1 MENKIRIHPRGTK
14 KTDKQA
20 VAQLQK
26 STPEAWGI
34 AKKILVTATKY
45 RKGGGIFSSKQKRGK
60 QLENEIY
67 LLEKAL
73 RRHRFREIQ
82 MYSEGPVNVLIVYFS
97 MVSDAY
103 PNWQNEY
110 ALLNDFIPNCTQYKR
125 SSYKETYE
133 RIKEKPSREAYETGI
148 LENKFGDFIYPG
160 EEGYEELLSERK
172 QKPKKPKRGL
182 LFQDA
187 EGLIKK
193 DIGKGYDTQRLF
205 LKHIDNS
212 TYEIIG
218 LRTISTGNPVD
229 QNIKDL
235 TGEEVGTLIDD
246 IEKDSAMNDFEIKA
260 ELSNP
265 DDVLSPLKILI
276 FTNGNQL

>member
-1 MENKIRIHPRGTK
+1 MENKIHIHSRGTK

-20 VAQLQK
+20 VAQLQE

-34 AKKILVTATKY
+34 AKKILVTAAKY
-45 RKGGGIFSSKQKRGK
+45 LKGGGIFSSKQKRGK

-67 LLEKAL
+67 KLEKAL
-73 RRHRFREIQ
+73 RRHKFREIQ
-82 MYSEGPVNVLIVYFS
+82 MYSEGPVSVLIEYFS
-97 MVSDAY
+97 LVSDAY

-110 ALLNDFIPNCTQYKR
+110 TLLNDFIPNCSEYKG

-133 RIKEKPSREAYETGI
+133 RIKEKPSREAFETGI

-160 EEGYEELLSERK
+160 EEGYEELLAEHKKKS
-172 QKPKKPKRGL
+172 KKPKRGL

-187 EGLIKK
+187 EDLIKK
-193 DIGKGYDTQRLF
+193 DIGEGYDTQRLF
-205 LKHIDNS
+205 LKQIDNS
-212 TYEIIG
+212 IYEIIG

-229 QNIKDL
+229 QKIKDL

-246 IEKDSAMNDFEIKA
+246 IEKDPEMNDFEIVA

>member
-1 MENKIRIHPRGTK
+1 MGNKIRIHSRGTK

-20 VAQLQK
+20 VAQLQN

-34 AKKILVTATKY
+34 AKNILVTAAKY
-45 RKGGGIFSSKQKRGK
+45 QKSGGIFSSKQKREK
-60 QLENEIY
+60 QLENQIY
-67 LLEKAL
+67 MLEKAL
-73 RRHRFREIQ
+73 RRHKFREIQ
-82 MYSEGPVNVLIVYFS
+82 MYSEGPVNVLIEYFS
-97 MVSDAY
+97 LVSDAY

-110 ALLNDFIPNCTQYKR
+110 VLLNKYIPNCTEYKSTR
-125 SSYKETYE
+125 YKETYE
-133 RIKEKPSREAYETGI
+133 RIKEKPSREAFETGI

-160 EEGYEELLSERK
+160 EEGYEELLAEH
-172 QKPKKPKRGL
+172 KKNSKKTMRGL

-187 EGLIKK
+187 ENLIKK

-205 LKHIDNS
+205 FKHIDNS
-212 TYEIIG
+212 TYELIG

-235 TGEEVGTLIDD
+235 TGEEVGTLIGE
-246 IEKDSAMNDFEIKA
+246 IEKDPKLYNFEIVA

-265 DDVLSPLKILI
+265 DDVLSPLKVLI
-276 FTNGNQL
+276 FTNGKLI